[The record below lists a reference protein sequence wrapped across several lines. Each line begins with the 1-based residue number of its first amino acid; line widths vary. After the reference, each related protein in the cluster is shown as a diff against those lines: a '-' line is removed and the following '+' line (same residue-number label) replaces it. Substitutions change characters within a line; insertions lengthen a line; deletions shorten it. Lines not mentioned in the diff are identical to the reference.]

1 MKDLETK
8 LLESAI
14 PPEYKHGR
22 LPLLPSQ
29 IQVNIFL
36 FYQFSQNERPEV
48 TIPIPKMHQEKK
60 KNPIKESLVYYL
72 LSFVFQR
79 NWLLFPKLIS
89 N

>member
-29 IQVNIFL
+29 IQVNIFY
-36 FYQFSQNERPEV
+36 FTSSPRMRDQKSQFPS
-48 TIPIPKMHQEKK
+48 PKCTRKK
-60 KNPIKESLVYYL
+60 KIQLKRV
-72 LSFVFQR
+72 
-79 NWLLFPKLIS
+79 
-89 N
+89 